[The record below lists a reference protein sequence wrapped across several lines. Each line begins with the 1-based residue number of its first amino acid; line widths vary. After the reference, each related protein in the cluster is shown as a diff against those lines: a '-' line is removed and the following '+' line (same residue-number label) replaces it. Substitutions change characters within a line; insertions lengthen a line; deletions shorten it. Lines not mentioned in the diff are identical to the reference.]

1 MGNSND
7 GEDEAVR
14 ASMDDYDAE
23 SADLKT
29 YECDNCGHRVKAE
42 HQPEV
47 CPNCGGDMFDI
58 SVSRE

>member
-1 MGNSND
+1 MDNSNEND
-7 GEDEAVR
+7 DAVG

-23 SADLKT
+23 SADVKT
-29 YECDNCGHRVKAE
+29 YECDNCGHRMKAE

-47 CPNCGGDMFDI
+47 CPVCGGDMFDI